1 MKICMILPHFYPY
14 VGGAEKLFYDLAVAL
29 VLRGHEVRVITQDT
43 DTGKHGAVRLP
54 VVSAD
59 GEGGTGKF
67 IQACYFHWP
76 EFFGHPLVK
85 SENLEKHIRWADVVH
100 TSTFTPSPPVSKLC
114 KKYHKPC
121 VLTIHEFHGF
131 KWFWV
136 DTPVRAAA
144 FFLFEWYVC
153 TRKFDVYHAVSDAT
167 KKDFIKFCG
176 RRNVRRVYNADEMN
190 PDAPLDK
197 TFDIY
202 EHFHVSRDK
211 KIFLYYGRPGQTKG
225 VNIYEEALIRLRETG
240 TDLSGVRFC
249 FALGAEPAGPRKRF
263 LESIRKH
270 GLKGIV
276 KIRGSLSREVLS
288 ACILQA
294 DYVVVPSIT
303 EGFGFSAIEACQ
315 MGKPLI
321 VSDAGSLPEV
331 VFGDVLFFENRN
343 ARDLSEKLLQVIK
356 KGSAAFTHIPEKKFT
371 YEDMVGGMEK
381 IYRELCHTV

>member
-1 MKICMILPHFYPY
+1 MNDDIKQQIRQIKQSFRLVMDGSIAQSMRDKGVEYHLNW
-14 VGGAEKLFYDLAVAL
+14 GATVLRLREKAEEIGPNYDLAVAL

-167 KKDFIKFCG
+167 KKDFIKLLPH
-176 RRNVRRVYNADEMN
+176 YN
-190 PDAPLDK
+190 
-197 TFDIY
+197 
-202 EHFHVSRDK
+202 FHYLAV
-211 KIFLYYGRPGQTKG
+211 
-225 VNIYEEALIRLRETG
+225 
-240 TDLSGVRFC
+240 
-249 FALGAEPAGPRKRF
+249 
-263 LESIRKH
+263 
-270 GLKGIV
+270 
-276 KIRGSLSREVLS
+276 
-288 ACILQA
+288 
-294 DYVVVPSIT
+294 
-303 EGFGFSAIEACQ
+303 
-315 MGKPLI
+315 
-321 VSDAGSLPEV
+321 
-331 VFGDVLFFENRN
+331 
-343 ARDLSEKLLQVIK
+343 
-356 KGSAAFTHIPEKKFT
+356 
-371 YEDMVGGMEK
+371 
-381 IYRELCHTV
+381 